1 MSLKQD
7 IEQALK
13 DAMKAG
19 DETRKRTY
27 RLILASVKLAEVEA
41 GKPLDDGAT
50 LAVIQKEIKIR
61 RESIEG
67 AEQAQRQD
75 LIDQTQQEIA
85 ILEGFLPK
93 QLSDEELTDLVM
105 TVIQETGAAGP
116 ADTGKVMK
124 LLMPKIQGRAPGDRV
139 SQVVRKVLQGNQ

>member
-1 MSLKQD
+1 MSIKQD
-7 IEQALK
+7 IEAALK

-27 RLILASVKLAEVEA
+27 RLILTSVKLAEVEA
-41 GKPLDDGAT
+41 GKPLDDPAT

-67 AEQAQRQD
+67 AEQAQRAD
-75 LIDQTQQEIA
+75 LIAETQKEIA

-93 QLSDEELTDLVM
+93 QLSDAELTEMVQAA
-105 TVIQETGAAGP
+105 IRETGAAGP

-124 LLMPKIQGRAPGDRV
+124 ALMPKIQGRATGERV
-139 SQVVRKVLQGNQ
+139 SQAVRKVLQGN

>member
-1 MSLKQD
+1 MSIKQD
-7 IEQALK
+7 IELALK

-41 GKPLDDGAT
+41 GKPLDDSAT

-67 AEQAQRQD
+67 AEQARRPD
-75 LIDQTQQEIA
+75 LIEQTQSEIA

-93 QLSDEELTDLVM
+93 QLTDEELTELALA
-105 TVIQETGAAGP
+105 VIQETGAAGP

-124 LLMPKIQGRAPGDRV
+124 VLMPKIQGRAPGDRV
-139 SQVVRKVLQGNQ
+139 SQIVRKVLQGD

>member
-1 MSLKQD
+1 MSIKQD
-7 IEQALK
+7 IEAALK

-27 RLILASVKLAEVEA
+27 RLILSSIKLAEVEA
-41 GKPLDDGAT
+41 GKPLDDQAT

-67 AEQAQRQD
+67 AEQAQRED
-75 LIDQTQQEIA
+75 LIAETLKEIT

-93 QLSDEELTDLVM
+93 QLSDAELTEMALA
-105 TVIQETGAAGP
+105 VIKETNATGP

-124 LLMPKIQGRAPGDRV
+124 ALMPKIQGRAPGDRV
-139 SQVVRKVLQGNQ
+139 SQVVRKALQGG